1 MDILKNTY
9 LSFNFIKNN
18 ILFDNDINLVS
29 LILKLFL
36 FYLLINFNIF
46 KIFIYFKNFINKSI
60 NKKSRK
66 ILIFYTSIIFLNI
79 LIYNLI
85 DLLPNSLIKNIFYK
99 NFNLVVTS
107 NINIT
112 FCFSI
117 VSFLIIN
124 YLSIKKIGILNFFFF
139 FFKNPI
145 KKKYMFIFNFIIEFI
160 SFVMKPV
167 SLSLRLFGNIFSSE
181 IIFNL
186 INNMN
191 LLFNIT
197 LNLLWSLFHFI
208 VLPLQAYIFTTL
220 ITIYVSQ
227 SLKH

>member
-1 MDILKNTY
+1 MDILKNIY

-18 ILFDNDINLVS
+18 SLFDNDINLIS
-29 LILKLFL
+29 LVFKIFI
-36 FYLLINFNIF
+36 FYLFIKLNIS
-46 KIFIYFKNFINKSI
+46 KVFIYFKNFINKSI
-60 NKKSRK
+60 NKENRK
-66 ILIFYTSIIFLNI
+66 ILLFFISLTFFNI
-79 LIYNLI
+79 LIYNLSDI
-85 DLLPNSLIKNIFYK
+85 LPNDLLKNIFK
-99 NFNLVVTS
+99 KEFNIVATS

-112 FCFSI
+112 FSFSI
-117 VSFLIIN
+117 ISFLIIN
-124 YLSIKKIGILNFFFF
+124 YLSIKKNGISNFILYFL
-139 FFKNPI
+139 KNPI
-145 KKKYMFIFNFIIEFI
+145 KKKYMFFFNFIIEFI
-160 SFVMKPV
+160 SFVMKPI

-191 LLFNIT
+191 IFFNIL
-197 LNLLWSLFHFI
+197 LNLLWGIFHYL

>member
-36 FYLLINFNIF
+36 FYLLIKFNIS

-99 NFNLVVTS
+99 NFNLVITS

-124 YLSIKKIGILNFFFF
+124 YLSIKKIGILNFILF

-160 SFVMKPV
+160 SFIMKPV